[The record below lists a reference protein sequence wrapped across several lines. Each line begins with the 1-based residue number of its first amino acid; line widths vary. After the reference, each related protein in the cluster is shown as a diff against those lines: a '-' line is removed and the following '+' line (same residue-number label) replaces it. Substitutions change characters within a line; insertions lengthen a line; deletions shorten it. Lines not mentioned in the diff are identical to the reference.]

1 MYCEIKP
8 FEISMTSSSAY
19 MNSVRCIWPF
29 QNACNMLKIS
39 LFFLLFFL
47 QQSTITC
54 YGKIDANGSRYLLG
68 DMNGRL
74 FMLLLERQELMDGNI
89 EVKDLKL
96 ELLGEVE
103 QLTHMV
109 TSFKCK
115 HRDQNID
122 MNCQHIRL
130 SV

>member
-1 MYCEIKP
+1 MSTVHNETHKFIGLR
-8 FEISMTSSSAY
+8 S
-19 MNSVRCIWPF
+19 RCNPLI
-29 QNACNMLKIS
+29 
-39 LFFLLFFL
+39 FF

-96 ELLGEVE
+96 ELLGEVPFRE
-103 QLTHMV
+103 FCFV
-109 TSFKCK
+109 TPLEINVGLLIIS
-115 HRDQNID
+115 
-122 MNCQHIRL
+122 L
-130 SV
+130 

>member
-1 MYCEIKP
+1 MRHKFIGLM
-8 FEISMTSSSAY
+8 S
-19 MNSVRCIWPF
+19 RCNP
-29 QNACNMLKIS
+29 
-39 LFFLLFFL
+39 LFFF

-96 ELLGEVE
+96 ELLGEVPLRE
-103 QLTHMV
+103 FCFV
-109 TSFKCK
+109 TLLEINVGLLIIS
-115 HRDQNID
+115 
-122 MNCQHIRL
+122 L
-130 SV
+130 